1 MGISFI
7 MVILYL
13 VFNLGVSAFSG
24 RKATDTKKVFLA
36 SGSMGT
42 IAITALTFS
51 EFIAGG
57 SIVGNATS
65 SYAGGLSSV
74 WISWGSTVGII
85 VYIFAMSNFA
95 RFMYNRK
102 GVMSLPETVEYMF
115 DRKTRVVVLLIGII
129 GSGITF
135 STMPMAAAAVVAPIL
150 GVSTNIVALVIGIL
164 FTILTLTCGL
174 KGISWLNIVNSLI
187 MYGTVILIAV
197 KALSKVGGISA
208 LQAAVPE
215 TYFSVL
221 QPSPMVALAGAI
233 GAVLS
238 TMTSNL
244 MFTRINAGKTY
255 KGARF
260 GIICAALMLVPF
272 ALLIALTGMTGN
284 ILMPGADGSTIYYII
299 ADGFSPIIGGLAAMA
314 VVAACFSTA
323 PLLLLDISN
332 ILTRDFYRPFV
343 KPDSSDKEQLRFSRI
358 MTAIFGIVL
367 TVFGLNFS
375 SILKQVLASA
385 QIRSCIA
392 IVLLIAFRWKRVTKN
407 AAFSSILIGGIFSA
421 AWYFVGN
428 PFGVEPLWPGAV
440 VTIVLLVVISLCDKG
455 ELAKG
460 YELYH
465 QMLAEEKQTKKA
477 GQADYE

>member
-1 MGISFI
+1 
-7 MVILYL
+7 MVMLYL
-13 VFNLGVSAFSG
+13 AFNLGVSVFSG

-36 SGSMGT
+36 SGSMGI

-74 WISWGSTVGII
+74 WISWGSMVGII
-85 VYIFAMSNFA
+85 VYIFVMSNFA

-102 GVMSLPETVEYMF
+102 GVMSLPEAVEYMF

-150 GVSTNIVALVIGIL
+150 GVSTNVVALVIGIL

-197 KALSKVGGISA
+197 KALSKAGGISA

-215 TYFSVL
+215 TFFSVL

-244 MFTRINAGKTY
+244 MFTRINAGKTC

-260 GIICAALMLVPF
+260 GIISAALMLVPF

-284 ILMPGADGSTIYYII
+284 ILMP
-299 ADGFSPIIGGLAAMA
+299 
-314 VVAACFSTA
+314 
-323 PLLLLDISN
+323 
-332 ILTRDFYRPFV
+332 DF
-343 KPDSSDKEQLRFSRI
+343 
-358 MTAIFGIVL
+358 
-367 TVFGLNFS
+367 
-375 SILKQVLASA
+375 
-385 QIRSCIA
+385 
-392 IVLLIAFRWKRVTKN
+392 
-407 AAFSSILIGGIFSA
+407 
-421 AWYFVGN
+421 
-428 PFGVEPLWPGAV
+428 
-440 VTIVLLVVISLCDKG
+440 
-455 ELAKG
+455 
-460 YELYH
+460 
-465 QMLAEEKQTKKA
+465 
-477 GQADYE
+477 